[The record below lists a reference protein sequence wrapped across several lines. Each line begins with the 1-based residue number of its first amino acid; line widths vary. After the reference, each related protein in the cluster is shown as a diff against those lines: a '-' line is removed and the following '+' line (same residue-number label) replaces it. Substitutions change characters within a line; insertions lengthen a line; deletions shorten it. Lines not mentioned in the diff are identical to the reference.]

1 MINKTRFFNQE
12 ERKWVVVD
20 AKDKVLG
27 RLSSRIAIILQ
38 GKHKPTYSPNSLC
51 GDKVIVINA
60 NHIKITGNKRE
71 DKIYDKYSGYPG
83 GRKEITLKKL
93 IDKNSKLPLY
103 LAVKGMLPRNW
114 LGKRM
119 LRSLKI
125 YPQEIHEQ
133 NAQQPQKIEV

>member
-1 MINKTRFFNQE
+1 MNKTRFFSQE

-27 RLSSRIAIILQ
+27 RLSTRIAKILQ

-60 NHIKITGNKRE
+60 DYIKVTGNKKD
-71 DKIYDKYSGYPG
+71 DKMYDKYSGYPA
-83 GRKEITLKKL
+83 GRKAIPLKKL
-93 IDKNSKLPLY
+93 MEKNASLPLY

-133 NAQQPQKIEV
+133 TAQKPRKIEV